1 MPNESGKQFPMIDSK
16 KVLAVI
22 PARQGSKGLPG
33 KNNRML
39 AGKPLLGW
47 TIAAAQ
53 NSQFID
59 RLVLSSND
67 SLAMDYARSVNC
79 EVPFSR
85 TEELSSDTVAGV
97 DVVIDAVNR
106 CPGFDYVL
114 LLQPT
119 SPLRTSEDIDESLRF
134 IMECKATTCISIV
147 ESLSNPHW
155 MYYRNSKNEL
165 TQVLGGQ
172 IITRRQELPLVYE
185 PNGAI
190 YIADIKY
197 LLDERSLIT
206 TDTVGYEMPRD
217 RSIDIDD
224 LDDFNAAEIYLQGK

>member
-106 CPGFDYVL
+106 CPGFDFVV

-119 SPLRTSEDIDESLRF
+119 SPLRTTEDIDNALRF
-134 IMECKATTCISIV
+134 LTENNATSCISIV
-147 ESLSNPHW
+147 QSRSNPHW
-155 MYYRNSKNEL
+155 MYYRNSKYEL

-172 IITRRQELPLVYE
+172 IITRRQDLPLVYE

-190 YIADIKY
+190 YIAEINN
-197 LLDERSLIT
+197 LLDEGSLIT

-217 RSIDIDD
+217 RSLDIDT

>member
-1 MPNESGKQFPMIDSK
+1 MPNESGKLFPMIDGK

-33 KNNRML
+33 KNTRML

-53 NSQFID
+53 NSQLID
-59 RLVLSSND
+59 RLVLSTND
-67 SLAMDYARSVNC
+67 SLARDYARSVNC

-85 TEELSSDTVAGV
+85 TEDLSSDTVAGV
-97 DVVIDAVNR
+97 DVLIDAVNR
-106 CPGFDYVL
+106 CPGFDFVV

-119 SPLRTSEDIDESLRF
+119 SPLRTTEDID
-134 IMECKATTCISIV
+134 KALQFVMDNGVTSCISIV
-147 ESLSNPHW
+147 QSRSNPHW
-155 MYYRNSKNEL
+155 MYYRNSEQQL
-165 TQVLGGQ
+165 IQVIDGQ
-172 IITRRQELPLVYE
+172 NITHRQGLPLVYE

-190 YIADIKY
+190 YIADINY

-206 TDTVGYEMPRD
+206 RQTIGYEMPRD
-217 RSIDIDD
+217 RSIDIDNI
-224 LDDFNAAEIYLQGK
+224 DDFNAAESYLQGK

>member
-1 MPNESGKQFPMIDSK
+1 VPNESGRQFPMIDSK

-106 CPGFDYVL
+106 CPGFDFVV

-119 SPLRTSEDIDESLRF
+119 SPLRTTEDIDNALQF
-134 IMECKATTCISIV
+134 VMENNATSCISIV
-147 ESLSNPHW
+147 QSRSNPHW
-155 MYYRNSKNEL
+155 MYYRNSKHEL

-172 IITRRQELPLVYE
+172 IITRRQDLPLVYE

-190 YIADIKY
+190 YIAEIKN
-197 LLDERSLIT
+197 LLDEGSLIT

-217 RSIDIDD
+217 RSIDIDN

>member
-53 NSQFID
+53 NSQYID

-85 TEELSSDTVAGV
+85 TEELSSDKVAGV

-197 LLDERSLIT
+197 LLDERTLIT

>member
-1 MPNESGKQFPMIDSK
+1 MPNESGKQFPMIDGK

-33 KNNRML
+33 KNTRKL
-39 AGKPLLGW
+39 AGKPLVGW
-47 TIAAAQ
+47 TITAAQ
-53 NSQFID
+53 NSQLID
-59 RLVLSSND
+59 RLVLSTND

-106 CPGFDYVL
+106 CPGFDFVV

-119 SPLRTSEDIDESLRF
+119 SPLRTTEDIDNALRF
-134 IMECKATTCISIV
+134 VMENNATSCISIV
-147 ESLSNPHW
+147 QSRSNPHW
-155 MYYRNSKNEL
+155 MYYRNSKHEL

-172 IITRRQELPLVYE
+172 IITRRQDLPLVYE

-190 YIADIKY
+190 YIAEIKN
-197 LLDERSLIT
+197 LLDEGSLIT

-217 RSIDIDD
+217 RSIDIDN